1 MGKAGWTSVD
11 ELQRLGFKQETEKF
25 LVWFSFKDD
34 GFSIESFIEKDFVWG
49 KLPETRVSKN
59 EAIVD
64 VSNVFD
70 KKVMVG
76 KDLFE
81 VDGPYLFTDGDDHET
96 EGWG

>member
-1 MGKAGWTSVD
+1 MGNVGWTCVD
-11 ELQRLGFKQETEKF
+11 ELQRLGFKHEPEKF

-34 GFSIESFIEKDFVWG
+34 GFSIEAFIEKDFVWG
-49 KLPETRVSKN
+49 KLPETRVSEN

-81 VDGPYLFTDGDDHET
+81 VDGPYLFTDGDNHKT
-96 EGWG
+96 NGW